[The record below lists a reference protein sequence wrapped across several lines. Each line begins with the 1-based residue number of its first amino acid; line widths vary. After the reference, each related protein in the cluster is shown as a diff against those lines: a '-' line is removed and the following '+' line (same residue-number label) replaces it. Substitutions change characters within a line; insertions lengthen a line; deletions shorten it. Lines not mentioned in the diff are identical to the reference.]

1 MLLSREVPVFRRGRL
16 DVSLRPPALWWSGQI
31 RNGFRPATIKLLAS
45 IMAEPV
51 AEVDDLLEAMGW
63 DTLNTLRTKI
73 GETRSLLA
81 CSGLPVKIVSVPKDS
96 GRGVTGFRL
105 EVLE

>member
-1 MLLSREVPVFRRGRL
+1 M
-16 DVSLRPPALWWSGQI
+16 SLRPPALWWSGQI
-31 RNGFRPATIKLLAS
+31 RSGFRPATIKLLAA

-51 AEVDDLLEAMGW
+51 AEVDELLDVMGW

-81 CSGLPVKIVSVPKDS
+81 CAGLPVRIVSVARQS

-105 EVLE
+105 DVTE

>member
-1 MLLSREVPVFRRGRL
+1 MLLTREVPVFRRGKL
-16 DVSLRPPALWWSGQI
+16 DVSLRPPALWWGGQI
-31 RNGFRPATIKLLAS
+31 RHGFRPATIKLIAS

-51 AEVDDLLEAMGW
+51 VEVDDLLDVMGW

-81 CSGLPVKIVSVPKDS
+81 CAGLPVHIVSVTKDS
-96 GRGVTGFRL
+96 GRGVAGFRIDVM
-105 EVLE
+105 E

>member
-1 MLLSREVPVFRRGRL
+1 MLLTREVPIFRRGKL
-16 DVSLRPPALWWSGQI
+16 DISLSPPALWWGGKM
-31 RNGFRPATIKLLAS
+31 RNGFRPATIKLLAG
-45 IMAEPV
+45 IMSEPMV
-51 AEVDDLLEAMGW
+51 EVDDLLDIMGW

-81 CSGLPVKIVSVPKDS
+81 CAGLPVQIVSVTKDC

-105 EVLE
+105 DVSE